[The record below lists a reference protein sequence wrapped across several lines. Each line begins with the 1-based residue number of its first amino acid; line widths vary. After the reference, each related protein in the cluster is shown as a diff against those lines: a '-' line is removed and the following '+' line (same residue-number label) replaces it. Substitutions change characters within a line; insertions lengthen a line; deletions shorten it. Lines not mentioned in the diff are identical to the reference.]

1 MARVNTR
8 PDIIY
13 VKDLTEQ
20 DKDNFEKILT
30 KFRTT
35 NNGEAVK
42 KLFYEFLKNEE
53 LRAEQSKEILKL
65 QTDLQNAEKDKKK
78 FLSNTEKLINSLST
92 VEESLQNAK
101 TELIKLKS

>member
-1 MARVNTR
+1 MARINPR

-20 DKDNFEKILT
+20 NKDDFEKILN

-42 KLFYEFLKNEE
+42 KLFSEYLKNEE
-53 LRAEQSKEILKL
+53 LRLEQSEEIVKLKS
-65 QTDLQNAEKDKKK
+65 DLQNAQKEKKK
-78 FLSNTEKLINSLST
+78 FMNDTENLINSISS
-92 VEESLQNAK
+92 VEESLKSAK
-101 TELIKLKS
+101 KELIKLK

>member
-20 DKDNFEKILT
+20 DKDNFEKILN

-42 KLFYEFLKNEE
+42 KLFFEFLKNEE
-53 LRAEQSKEILKL
+53 LRIEQSKEILKL
-65 QTDLQNAEKDKKK
+65 QSDLQNAQKEKTK
-78 FLSNTEKLINSLST
+78 FLSDTDKLINSIST
-92 VEESLQNAK
+92 VEESLKKAK
-101 TELIKLKS
+101 IELTKLK

>member
-1 MARVNTR
+1 MARVNLR

-20 DKDNFEKILT
+20 DKDNFEKILN

-42 KLFYEFLKNEE
+42 KLFSEYLKNEE
-53 LRAEQSKEILKL
+53 LRLEQSHEILKL
-65 QTDLQNAEKDKKK
+65 QTDLKNAEKEKKK
-78 FLSNTEKLINSLST
+78 FLNDTENLINSIST
-92 VEESLQNAK
+92 VEESLKSAK
-101 TELIKLKS
+101 KN

>member
-42 KLFYEFLKNEE
+42 KLFFEFLKNEE
-53 LRAEQSKEILKL
+53 LKAEQSIEIQKL
-65 QTDLQNAEKDKKK
+65 QSDLQEAEKDKKK
-78 FLSNTEKLINSLST
+78 FLNDTDKLIKSISN

-101 TELIKLKS
+101 KQLTKLK

>member
-1 MARVNTR
+1 MARINPR

-20 DKDNFEKILT
+20 DKDYFEKILN

-42 KLFYEFLKNEE
+42 KLFSEYLKTKN
-53 LRAEQSKEILKL
+53 
-65 QTDLQNAEKDKKK
+65 
-78 FLSNTEKLINSLST
+78 
-92 VEESLQNAK
+92 
-101 TELIKLKS
+101 

>member
-1 MARVNTR
+1 MARINPR

-20 DKDNFEKILT
+20 DKDYFEKILN

-42 KLFYEFLKNEE
+42 KLFSEYLKNEE
-53 LRAEQSKEILKL
+53 LRLEQAREILKL
-65 QTDLQNAEKDKKK
+65 QNDLQNAQKEKKK
-78 FLSNTEKLINSLST
+78 FLSDTDNLISSISS
-92 VEESLQNAK
+92 VEESLKSAK
-101 TELIKLKS
+101 KELTKLK

>member
-1 MARVNTR
+1 MARINPR

-20 DKDNFEKILT
+20 DKDHFEKILN

-42 KLFYEFLKNEE
+42 KLFSEYLKNEE
-53 LRAEQSKEILKL
+53 LRLEQSEEIVKLKS
-65 QTDLQNAEKDKKK
+65 DLQNAQKEKKK
-78 FLSNTEKLINSLST
+78 FMNDTENLINSISS
-92 VEESLQNAK
+92 VEESLKSAK
-101 TELIKLKS
+101 KELIKLK

>member
-1 MARVNTR
+1 MARINPR

-20 DKDNFEKILT
+20 DKDHFEKILN

-42 KLFYEFLKNEE
+42 KLFSEYLKNEE
-53 LRAEQSKEILKL
+53 LRLEQSEEIVKLKS
-65 QTDLQNAEKDKKK
+65 DLQNAQKEKKK
-78 FLSNTEKLINSLST
+78 FMNDTENLINSISS
-92 VEESLQNAK
+92 VEESLKSAK
-101 TELIKLKS
+101 KELVKLK

>member
-1 MARVNTR
+1 MARINPR

-20 DKDNFEKILT
+20 DKDHFEKILN

-42 KLFYEFLKNEE
+42 KLFSEYLRNEE
-53 LRAEQSKEILKL
+53 LRLEQSEEIVKLKSDLKNAQKE
-65 QTDLQNAEKDKKK
+65 KKK
-78 FLSNTEKLINSLST
+78 FINDTENLINSISS
-92 VEESLQNAK
+92 VEESLKSAK
-101 TELIKLKS
+101 KELIKLK

>member
-20 DKDNFEKILT
+20 DKDHFEKILN

-42 KLFYEFLKNEE
+42 KLFSEYLRNEE
-53 LRAEQSKEILKL
+53 LRLEQSEEIVKLKSDLKNAQKE
-65 QTDLQNAEKDKKK
+65 KKK
-78 FLSNTEKLINSLST
+78 FINDTENLINSISS
-92 VEESLQNAK
+92 VEESLKSAK
-101 TELIKLKS
+101 KELIKLK

>member
-1 MARVNTR
+1 MARINPR

-20 DKDNFEKILT
+20 DKDYFEKILN

-42 KLFYEFLKNEE
+42 KLFSEYLKNEE
-53 LRAEQSKEILKL
+53 LRLEQAREILKL
-65 QTDLQNAEKDKKK
+65 QNDLQNAQKEKKK
-78 FLSNTEKLINSLST
+78 FLSDTENLISSISS
-92 VEESLQNAK
+92 VEESLKSAK
-101 TELIKLKS
+101 KELTKLK

>member
-1 MARVNTR
+1 MARINPR

-20 DKDNFEKILT
+20 DKDYFEKILQ

-42 KLFYEFLKNEE
+42 KLFSEYLKNEE
-53 LRAEQSKEILKL
+53 FRLDQEKEILRL
-65 QTDLQNAEKDKKK
+65 ENDLKNAEKEKKK
-78 FLSNTEKLINSLST
+78 FLSDTDKLIMSISI
-92 VEESLQNAK
+92 VEESLKSAK
-101 TELIKLKS
+101 KELSKLK

>member
-1 MARVNTR
+1 MARINLR

-20 DKDNFEKILT
+20 DKDYFEKILN

-42 KLFYEFLKNEE
+42 KLFCEYLKNEE
-53 LRAEQSKEILKL
+53 LRLEQAREILKL
-65 QTDLQNAEKDKKK
+65 QNDLQNAQKEKKK
-78 FLSNTEKLINSLST
+78 FLSDTENLISSISS
-92 VEESLQNAK
+92 VEESLKSAK
-101 TELIKLKS
+101 KELTKLK